1 VARVS
6 GTDKGVA
13 PHYAT
18 AVDGSFETAN
28 YLIFLVA
35 VQIYCITFGQDGL
48 TNLAAFGPS
57 ILSSLIV
64 QVHD

>member
-1 VARVS
+1 MARVS

-28 YLIFLVA
+28 YLIFLVVA
-35 VQIYCITFGQDGL
+35 QIYCITFGQEWLNKPGYEIQHL
-48 TNLAAFGPS
+48 
-57 ILSSLIV
+57 IHRSSLA
-64 QVHD
+64 

>member
-1 VARVS
+1 MARVS

-28 YLIFLVA
+28 YLIFLVV

-48 TNLAAFGPS
+48 TYLARNSAFDP
-57 ILSSLIV
+57 
-64 QVHD
+64 

>member
-1 VARVS
+1 MARVS

-28 YLIFLVA
+28 YLIFLVVA
-35 VQIYCITFGQDGL
+35 QIYCITFGQDGL
-48 TNLAAFGPS
+48 TNLDTKFS
-57 ILSSLIV
+57 I
-64 QVHD
+64 

>member
-1 VARVS
+1 MARVS

-48 TNLAAFGPS
+48 TNLDTKF
-57 ILSSLIV
+57 SL
-64 QVHD
+64 